1 MDMKLYALLKNNIK
15 AEINKI
21 LNDNDITDIDTLQE
35 ISAWI
40 NEHSEEVLSMKDY
53 IDEVAQQ
60 SQANYEATEIKMVD
74 LINSTYTQ
82 EEVETIVE
90 EAISWGK
97 F

>member
-40 NEHSEEVLSMKDY
+40 VEHSEEVLSMKDY

-60 SQANYEATEIKMVD
+60 AQANYEATEIKMVD